1 MTDWG
6 FWQASWDEQ
15 QESYLPDREERLA
28 AMLDA
33 VEGVVGSAPRV
44 LDLACGPAS
53 ITTRVLARF
62 PSATVVG
69 VDVDPVLLAIARGVH
84 AADGRVSFVAA
95 DLREPDWAQAV
106 PHEKGFDAVLTA
118 TALHWLAE
126 PDLTRLYADLAR
138 LVRAGGIYCNADHM
152 PLVGAPRLSAAV
164 NAATV
169 RLQEQARA
177 ASGALDWDSWW
188 AAAAAEPALAELMIE
203 RGGLFEGT
211 GHPVEFT
218 PPATWHV
225 TRLRHGGFTEAA
237 VIWRD
242 RADGVIAAVR

>member
-1 MTDWG
+1 
-6 FWQASWDEQ
+6 
-15 QESYLPDREERLA
+15 
-28 AMLDA
+28 
-33 VEGVVGSAPRV
+33 
-44 LDLACGPAS
+44 
-53 ITTRVLARF
+53 
-62 PSATVVG
+62 
-69 VDVDPVLLAIARGVH
+69 
-84 AADGRVSFVAA
+84 
-95 DLREPDWAQAV
+95 V

-225 TRLRHGGFTEAA
+225 TRLRHGGFAEAA